1 MLRYLGFIACLGAV
15 ASVPAAAEEDCK
27 VKIEGPKT
35 EKTASCPGGQTTWT
49 FTNDCSKN
57 AIVTYFSLDAKKWGE
72 VSVEKDKSAQVDCCI
87 AGNFTCQ
94 FEGWETELR

>member
-1 MLRYLGFIACLGAV
+1 MLRRLGLIACFAAV
-15 ASVPAAAEEDCK
+15 VSVPAAAEEECK

-49 FTNDCSKN
+49 LINDCGKA
-57 AIVTYFSLDAKKWGE
+57 AIVTYLSVDAKKWGE
-72 VSVEKDKSAQVDCCI
+72 LSVEKDKSALLDCCI

-94 FEGWETELR
+94 FEGWKTELH